1 MMKIEYIPENDYDRM
16 ELGLITPE
24 QLGQKMAKE
33 TMDKL
38 NKEIKVIWPF
48 FDEKMKTK
56 VEGDKLGG

>member
-38 NKEIKVIWPF
+38 NKEIKVI
-48 FDEKMKTK
+48 
-56 VEGDKLGG
+56 